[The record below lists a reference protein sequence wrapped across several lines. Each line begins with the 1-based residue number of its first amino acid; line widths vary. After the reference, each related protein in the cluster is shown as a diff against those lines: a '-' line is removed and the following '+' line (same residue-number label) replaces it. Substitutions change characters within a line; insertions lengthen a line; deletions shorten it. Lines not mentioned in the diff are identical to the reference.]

1 MRCRPALPLR
11 RVLSRPF
18 ATSSWCFASHDSAA
32 NHPRGGTLLTRKLLA
47 CLPLIRHNAA
57 KCFVVR
63 PRSKLHFRRG
73 SLTLHCSLWLH
84 PTTALRALLYFE
96 APEKKRL
103 ESTLQI
109 ARRADPTVLVRRR
122 IPRFGLSLARKIQRL
137 FPDSPHA
144 LPGQSL
150 QWPMIGLRNCLC
162 FRLRSTAVRIFF
174 QTFTTRGIPSNC
186 S

>member
-1 MRCRPALPLR
+1 MLCRPALPLR

-32 NHPRGGTLLTRKLLA
+32 SHPRGGTLLTRKLLA
-47 CLPLIRHNAA
+47 CLPLIRQNAA

-63 PRSKLHFRRG
+63 PQSKLHFRRD
-73 SLTLHCSLWLH
+73 SLTLYCSLWLH

-109 ARRADPTVLVRRR
+109 ARQPTPPFLLDVESLVLVF
-122 IPRFGLSLARKIQRL
+122 PSPAKSSAFPPTADTPSLVNLSSGR
-137 FPDSPHA
+137 
-144 LPGQSL
+144 
-150 QWPMIGLRNCLC
+150 
-162 FRLRSTAVRIFF
+162 
-174 QTFTTRGIPSNC
+174 
-186 S
+186 